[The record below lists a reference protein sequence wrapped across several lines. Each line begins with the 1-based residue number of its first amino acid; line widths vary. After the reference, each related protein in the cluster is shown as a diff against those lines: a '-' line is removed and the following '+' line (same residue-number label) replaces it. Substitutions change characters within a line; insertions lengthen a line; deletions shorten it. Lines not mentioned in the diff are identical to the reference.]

1 MSGNARFFGS
11 VHAKLLIWLGKN
23 GKLEYVVRFVRKMK
37 VVIRYKI
44 MQVLGNGVCAKLL
57 ILLLFIYKKKKKNR
71 EKNGFVRLYAVF

>member
-1 MSGNARFFGS
+1 
-11 VHAKLLIWLGKN
+11 
-23 GKLEYVVRFVRKMK
+23 MK

-44 MQVLGNGVCAKLL
+44 MQVLGNAACTKLL

>member
-1 MSGNARFFGS
+1 
-11 VHAKLLIWLGKN
+11 
-23 GKLEYVVRFVRKMK
+23 MK

>member
-1 MSGNARFFGS
+1 
-11 VHAKLLIWLGKN
+11 
-23 GKLEYVVRFVRKMK
+23 
-37 VVIRYKI
+37 

>member
-1 MSGNARFFGS
+1 MSGNTRFFGS
-11 VHAKLLIWLGKN
+11 VHAKLLIRLGKN

-37 VVIRYKI
+37 VVITYKI
-44 MQVLGNGVCAKLL
+44 MQVLGNAVCAKLL